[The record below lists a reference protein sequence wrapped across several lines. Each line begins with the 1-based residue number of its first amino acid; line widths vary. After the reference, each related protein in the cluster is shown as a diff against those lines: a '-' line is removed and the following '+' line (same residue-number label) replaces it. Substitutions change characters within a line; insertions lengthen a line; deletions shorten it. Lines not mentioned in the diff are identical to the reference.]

1 MNLIGDGGR
10 CRPLFSLNRGP
21 AELFSAFRRK
31 NKRLI
36 LEQTEVSPDL
46 CAEN

>member
-10 CRPLFSLNRGP
+10 RRPLFSLNRGLVG
-21 AELFSAFRRK
+21 LFSAFCRK

-36 LEQTEVSPDL
+36 LEQTEGSPDL

>member
-10 CRPLFSLNRGP
+10 RRPLFSLNRGLVG
-21 AELFSAFRRK
+21 AVFRFLLE

-36 LEQTEVSPDL
+36 LEQTEGSPDL